1 MPDLGQPGSIGSLSG
16 DALSDFTSRQREL
29 FYEVAATDEDELR
42 GLLDGLTDSDLR
54 DLQRMVGSAAHQN
67 WSLRHAVSEAVL
79 RRPHRGCW
87 PPSVT

>member
-1 MPDLGQPGSIGSLSG
+1 MPDRDHLGPVGSLSG

-54 DLQRMVGSAAHQN
+54 DLQRMVGRAAHQN

-87 PPSVT
+87 PPNLT